1 MAEDPEYS
9 DIRSTE
15 DFNNLNAEL
24 YEAMIVAHVLSSHKK
39 VSPEIRKAAI
49 KVELEARE
57 TLALASAST
66 PSEIQQKQKE
76 PKGSPELNTRGDAR
90 GSRPRA

>member
-39 VSPEIRKAAI
+39 VSPEIRKA
-49 KVELEARE
+49 RE